1 MLSSIEKFS
10 IDRSS
15 FDLHSSSQFLSK
27 RDNAKY
33 VINDT
38 HIYLNNVKFR
48 LIYLLFKHFSF
59 SYTFHFWNPIK
70 IIPISLNLT
79 FRLYFWYIQII
90 IFLLLSSK
98 FPSFHPRLFSP
109 ENSPLKIPNKF
120 IPYLLNSKCQNLL
133 NTRATDSRSQTFHD
147 LFLFNCGET
156 KSSIMDL
163 SSIFF
168 FFTIHDVSPTLKMP
182 ACESFRVS

>member
-1 MLSSIEKFS
+1 MISVYSINFIISFERSHDVIEKFS

-15 FDLHSSSQFLSK
+15 FDLHSSSQFRSK

-48 LIYLLFKHFSF
+48 LIYLFFLNISHFLIRSTFEILLKFPNFVKSHVSSLFLIYSNRNFSSF
-59 SYTFHFWNPIK
+59 
-70 IIPISLNLT
+70 
-79 FRLYFWYIQII
+79 
-90 IFLLLSSK
+90 K

-168 FFTIHDVSPTLKMP
+168 FFYDPR
-182 ACESFRVS
+182 C